1 MAKRYYCSI
10 FFIFI
15 AFCMTILLSACS
27 AQQPVGQ
34 DGADFLPNDAP
45 TSALRLLHRAKAG
58 IATYAHTDDGMYM
71 LMPQQDAA
79 GGVMLVYVEFESAQ
93 MAVVCVRPE
102 CNHND
107 ETCTGW
113 FPSEMGSCQS
123 VAIGDKIYLLF
134 YGNPYAETPSKPQL
148 LQMQRNGAD
157 RKVLVE
163 FDAADLFTTPF
174 ATDETHLYMMRKT
187 LEKIPDNGYRTTTQ
201 LIGVSLQTGEIHVV
215 KQWLADAI
223 LWGAEQN
230 TFFVQIALNFDNN
243 GHGNIAAPGQG
254 QQYEVI
260 SVTKDGEEESL
271 FRAEETGYIGA
282 AAANAYY
289 QITPTEHTITAR
301 SFLDGTVRTLTT
313 DLPAQLDNVFSFS
326 FVDVYDGTLFFIG
339 IFPPDGTSTSSRNV
353 LYALDEATGAMS
365 EIALYMTESGG
376 PSTKLVLPVTKYK
389 DMYFVRSK
397 LESQRI
403 TAVGAD
409 GQVQEYEALM
419 DGFAL
424 IDEQDLLAGKPV
436 FRELEAVNFI
446 A

>member
-10 FFIFI
+10 FFI

-27 AQQPVGQ
+27 AQQPVRQ
-34 DGADFLPNDAP
+34 NSADFLPNDAP

-58 IATYAHTDDGMYM
+58 IAAYAHTDDGMYM

-134 YGNPYAETPSKPQL
+134 SGNPYAETPVKPQL

-163 FDAADLFTTPF
+163 FDAADIFATPF
-174 ATDETHLYMMRKT
+174 ATDETHLYIMRKT
-187 LEKIPDNGYRTTTQ
+187 LERAPGESYRTDTQ

-215 KQWLADAI
+215 KQWVEDAR
-223 LWGAEQN
+223 LWGTDQN
-230 TFFVQIALNFDNN
+230 KFFVQIPLNFS
-243 GHGNIAAPGQG
+243 GNFAAPGQG

-339 IFPPDGTSTSSRNV
+339 IFPPEGTSTSSRSV
-353 LYALDEATGAMS
+353 LYALDEATGDMS

-389 DMYFVRSK
+389 NMYFVRSK
-397 LESQRI
+397 LEKSQPI
-403 TAVGAD
+403 TEVGPD
-409 GQVQEYEALM
+409 GQVHKYEALM
-419 DGFAL
+419 EGFAL